1 MILASPA
8 FAQPPVRLVSPQQ
21 EAQYRQ
27 AFPAVYDEDI
37 AKLLASDD
45 LVFYTEKEIPKAY
58 QNGNTFHSPYYNIS
72 AEPDPFGNGN
82 REFPWNEAGGAHN
95 VRNLEVFRFIQ
106 FPKDKNGRYYPL
118 IYWNERLPVTFR
130 DGNGC

>member
-1 MILASPA
+1 MRRFLTLLTAMILASPA

-58 QNGNTFHSPYYNIS
+58 RSQ
-72 AEPDPFGNGN
+72 D
-82 REFPWNEAGGAHN
+82 R
-95 VRNLEVFRFIQ
+95 
-106 FPKDKNGRYYPL
+106 
-118 IYWNERLPVTFR
+118 VTR
-130 DGNGC
+130 K